1 MVLAKLSPPIMKGG
15 IDVTYKQVEASREA
29 RLWLTQ
35 IVLPIVGMT
44 MLVPEARKAVVAKV
58 KQAKKNIETAF
69 KKN

>member
-1 MVLAKLSPPIMKGG
+1 MKGG
-15 IDVTYKQVEASREA
+15 IDVTYKQVEASREV

-35 IVLPIVGMT
+35 IVLPIIGVT
-44 MLVPEARKAVVAKV
+44 MLVPEARRAVVTKV

>member
-1 MVLAKLSPPIMKGG
+1 M
-15 IDVTYKQVEASREA
+15 TYKQAEASREV

-35 IVLPIVGMT
+35 IVLPIIGVT
-44 MLVPEARKAVVAKV
+44 MLVPEARRAVVTKV

>member
-1 MVLAKLSPPIMKGG
+1 M
-15 IDVTYKQVEASREA
+15 TYKQVETSREV

-35 IVLPIVGMT
+35 IVLPVVGVI
-44 MLVPEARKAVVAKV
+44 MLVPEARRAVVTKV